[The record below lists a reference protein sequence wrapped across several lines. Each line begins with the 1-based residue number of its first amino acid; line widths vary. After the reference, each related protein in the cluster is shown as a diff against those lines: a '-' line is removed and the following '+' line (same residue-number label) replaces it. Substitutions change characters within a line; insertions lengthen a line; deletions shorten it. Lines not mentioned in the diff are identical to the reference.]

1 MLSVILTRITALSE
15 EIMRKLFAWV
25 LSVSTVCGTLF
36 SLVSCS
42 PDGGVLKIGTTAHLT
57 GDFTPWWT
65 DSMGDREV
73 ASLIEGYS
81 TVVADKDGNFVMNPQ
96 IVTDLAETANE
107 DGTRTYTLTF
117 ANDLRFSDGTPMTA
131 EHYAAWVLL
140 FSSPVILACGGSGTA
155 GIHFD
160 GWQAYL
166 SGETDTFTG
175 VRFLSENRLSLT
187 VTAEDSVN
195 YYGLY
200 HILLEPLAIH
210 AWLPEEITVADDGTG
225 AYFSGDFTVEAC
237 AETIESA
244 RWDTTDRVTAG
255 PFRLAEFD
263 TERREA
269 ILEKNEYFKGTYDG
283 TKPTLDRIVYREVN
297 TASMFVELQNGDLD
311 VLHGITGVSAIND
324 AFSMEN
330 TGDYKT
336 IRYDSDGCDALL
348 FRCDYGPT
356 QYADVRRGIAYLLDR
371 EELTESR
378 FNDYAETVDAPY
390 GPVLKIYDFI
400 DDYADVKLDSYEK
413 SAELAVGSFVRAGF
427 VLGEDGQPYVSGIR
441 YKEVTAE
448 EAKSAPRSIYTDG
461 KYLMPLIID
470 YCTYDGS
477 MLSLFLRAIMTDT
490 PETEKTGISFVRTE
504 LSYEEYLAYVYRDGS
519 QGETYLTPK
528 YSMFDVFY
536 SFGTVYDVRMLY
548 AGDPIAWENLSGI
561 SDSSLEDAAFS
572 LAAGI
577 PSGNDNR
584 YREKFA
590 QFCTVHNQLLP
601 ELPLYAAV
609 TVDVFSTK
617 VNGYDAGAMKN
628 IAQSVLKC
636 SVGK

>member
-1 MLSVILTRITALSE
+1 
-15 EIMRKLFAWV
+15 MRKLFAWV

-117 ANDLRFSDGTPMTA
+117 ADDLRFSDGTPMTA
-131 EHYAAWVLL
+131 EHFAAWVLL
-140 FSSPVILACGGSGTA
+140 FSAPVILAVGGSGTA

-166 SGETDTFTG
+166 SGEADTFTG
-175 VRFLSENRLSLT
+175 VRLLSENRLSLT

-200 HILLEPLAIH
+200 NILLEPLAVH
-210 AWLPEEITVADDGTG
+210 EWLPEGITVADDGTG
-225 AYFSGDFTVEAC
+225 VYFSGDFTVEAC
-237 AETIESA
+237 AEMIESA

-269 ILEKNEYFKGTYDG
+269 ILERNEYFKGTYDG

-297 TASMFVELQNGDLD
+297 TASMFAELQNGDLD

-413 SAELAVGSFVRAGF
+413 SAELAVGSFIRAGF

-477 MLSLFLRAIMTDT
+477 MLSLFLRAMITDT
-490 PETEKTGISFVRTE
+490 PETEKTGISFARTE
-504 LSYEEYLAYVYRDGS
+504 LPYEEYLAYVYRDGS

-528 YSMFDVFY
+528 YCMFDVFY

-548 AGDPIAWENLSGI
+548 AGYPIAWENLSGI
-561 SDSSLEDAAFS
+561 RDSSLEEAAFS